1 MVGTNLAQQQSRR
14 KPRTLD
20 PKLVRVRLSGGQ
32 AVRHGQPPGPDV
44 MKEFCGDPP
53 LPVVR
58 LTPATG
64 HRVFFW
70 PMNKK
75 ILLVD
80 DDPGVRRMLLRV
92 LEEEDYLVFPAG
104 TGREALQRLAAK
116 DIDLMLLDLSLPLE
130 NGWEIFQRLNA
141 ENPCLPVIII
151 TARSNQLFPAMAS
164 GVGALMEKPLDLP
177 RLLRTIA
184 DLLAEPIEARLART
198 AGRSTEFHYLPPK
211 S

>member
-1 MVGTNLAQQQSRR
+1 
-14 KPRTLD
+14 
-20 PKLVRVRLSGGQ
+20 
-32 AVRHGQPPGPDV
+32 
-44 MKEFCGDPP
+44 MK
-53 LPVVR
+53 R
-58 LTPATG
+58 
-64 HRVFFW
+64 
-70 PMNKK
+70 K

-80 DDPGVRRMLLRV
+80 DDPGVRRMLVRV

-116 DIDLMLLDLSLPLE
+116 DIDLLLLDLSLPLE
-130 NGWEIFQRLNA
+130 NGWETLQRLNA

-184 DLLAEPIEARLART
+184 DLLAEPVEARLART